1 MVKFTS
7 RKSYGGLKMKEI
19 SNVKKVCGFYVS
31 SMHLVTMI
39 LPYIKN
45 ETNKDVK
52 FETVLE
58 YNLKENVSN
67 VLSNLIINDKE
78 KENILNINW
87 NSNKIQKY
95 SNIEKGLK
103 NILENKEIN
112 ILISGSRKYIH
123 EANIIIEKF
132 LKKNSNKINQNKI
145 TIINCYEVR
154 EFDDNIREILD
165 SHELII
171 NTSGIHELG
180 DIFEDYKKV
189 HYGNEA

>member
-1 MVKFTS
+1 
-7 RKSYGGLKMKEI
+7 MKEI

-39 LPYIKN
+39 LPHIKN
-45 ETNKDVK
+45 ETNRDVK

-95 SNIEKGLK
+95 SNIEKRLK
-103 NILENKEIN
+103 NILENNKEIN
-112 ILISGSRKYIH
+112 ILVSGSRKYIE

-132 LKKNSNKINQNKI
+132 LNKNSNKINQNKI

-171 NTSGIHELG
+171 NTSGIHEIG
-180 DIFEDYKKV
+180 DIFEDYKKKKA
-189 HYGNEA
+189 N

>member
-1 MVKFTS
+1 
-7 RKSYGGLKMKEI
+7 MKEI

-39 LPYIKN
+39 LPHIKN
-45 ETNKDVK
+45 ETNRDVK

-95 SNIEKGLK
+95 STIEKRLK
-103 NILENKEIN
+103 NILENKKTN
-112 ILISGSRKYIH
+112 ILISGSKKYIE

-132 LKKNSNKINQNKI
+132 LNKNTNKINKKKI

-165 SHELII
+165 SHELLI
-171 NTSGIHELG
+171 NTSGLHRIE
-180 DIFEDYKKV
+180 DIFEDYKKKKA
-189 HYGNEA
+189 N

>member
-1 MVKFTS
+1 
-7 RKSYGGLKMKEI
+7 MKEI

-58 YNLKENVSN
+58 YNLKGNVSN

-87 NSNKIQKY
+87 NNNKIQKY
-95 SNIEKGLK
+95 SNFEKGLK

-112 ILISGSRKYIH
+112 ILISGSRKYID
-123 EANIIIEKF
+123 EANIIIEKI

-171 NTSGIHELG
+171 NTSGIHEIG
-180 DIFEDYKKV
+180 DIFEDYRKKKA
-189 HYGNEA
+189 N

>member
-1 MVKFTS
+1 
-7 RKSYGGLKMKEI
+7 MKEI

-95 SNIEKGLK
+95 SNIEKRLK
-103 NILENKEIN
+103 NIIGNKKTN
-112 ILISGSRKYIH
+112 ILISGSKKYIE
-123 EANIIIEKF
+123 EANIIVEKF
-132 LKKNSNKINQNKI
+132 LNKNTNKINKKKI

-165 SHELII
+165 AHELII
-171 NTSGIHELG
+171 NTSGIHEIG
-180 DIFEDYKKV
+180 DIFEDYKKKKA
-189 HYGNEA
+189 N

>member
-1 MVKFTS
+1 
-7 RKSYGGLKMKEI
+7 MKEI

-39 LPYIKN
+39 LPHIKN
-45 ETNKDVK
+45 ETNRDVK

>member
-1 MVKFTS
+1 MGKF
-7 RKSYGGLKMKEI
+7 
-19 SNVKKVCGFYVS
+19 SNIKKVCGFYVS

-39 LPYIKN
+39 LPYIKQ
-45 ETNKDVK
+45 ETNKDIK

-58 YNLKENVSN
+58 YNLKEKVDN

-95 SNIEKGLK
+95 SNIEKRLR
-103 NILENKEIN
+103 NMLENKQIN
-112 ILISGSRKYIH
+112 ILISGSRKYI
-123 EANIIIEKF
+123 EEVNIIIEKF
-132 LKKNSNKINQNKI
+132 INKNINKINENKI
-145 TIINCYEVR
+145 TIINCYEVK

-171 NTSGIHELG
+171 NTAGIHKIE
-180 DIFEDYKKV
+180 DIFEDYQKKKA
-189 HYGNEA
+189 N

>member
-1 MVKFTS
+1 
-7 RKSYGGLKMKEI
+7 MKEI

-39 LPYIKN
+39 LPHIKN
-45 ETNKDVK
+45 ETNRDVK

-67 VLSNLIINDKE
+67 VLSNLIINDKQ

-95 SNIEKGLK
+95 SNIEKRLK
-103 NILENKEIN
+103 KILENKETN
-112 ILISGSRKYIH
+112 ILISGSRKYI
-123 EANIIIEKF
+123 EEVNKIIEKF
-132 LKKNSNKINQNKI
+132 LNKNSSKLNKKKI
-145 TIINCYEVR
+145 TIIDCYEVR

-171 NTSGIHELG
+171 NTSGIHEIG
-180 DIFEDYKKV
+180 DIFEDYKKKKA
-189 HYGNEA
+189 N

>member
-1 MVKFTS
+1 
-7 RKSYGGLKMKEI
+7 MKEI

-31 SMHLVTMI
+31 SMHLITMI
-39 LPYIKN
+39 LPHIKN
-45 ETNKDVK
+45 ETNRDVK

-67 VLSNLIINDKE
+67 VLSNLIINDKQ

-95 SNIEKGLK
+95 SNIEKRLK
-103 NILENKEIN
+103 NKLENNNEIS
-112 ILISGSRKYIH
+112 ILISGSRKYIE
-123 EANIIIEKF
+123 EANIIIDKF
-132 LKKNSNKINQNKI
+132 INKNSNKINQKQI
-145 TIINCYEVR
+145 TIIDCYEVR

-171 NTSGIHELG
+171 NTSGIHKIE
-180 DIFEDYKKV
+180 DIFEDYKKKKA
-189 HYGNEA
+189 N